1 MEENKYKDALERAK
15 KWYNAP
21 NADKIPTYANR
32 ILADVFPELG
42 ESEDEKVRKAL
53 IKGVESCKASGWTNF
68 GNNVDIDVVIAW
80 LERQKSVG
88 EIVSRCKTSWYNEG
102 KIAGQAECLTADERY
117 WQGWHDA
124 LEKQSNPDTTKFI
137 SFDFNAFDSEL
148 QEASYYIPKGYSAE
162 IKDDKVII
170 KKADKKQ
177 SPKFKVG
184 DWIINKQGSAFLIAY
199 IDEENQRYVFE
210 IGGYSKEQMNYENI
224 EFANT
229 HYHLWSISDAKD
241 GDVLAEES
249 CIFII
254 QKLGDNNTAA
264 KTYCTLYND
273 GDFDDG
279 SILYFDIDSTK
290 PATKEQCELLF
301 RKMKEAGYEWD
312 AGKKELKKLDN
323 FAKFAVDCA
332 DKLVE
337 KLKKKQQ

>member
-1 MEENKYKDALERAK
+1 
-15 KWYNAP
+15 
-21 NADKIPTYANR
+21 
-32 ILADVFPELG
+32 
-42 ESEDEKVRKAL
+42 
-53 IKGVESCKASGWTNF
+53 
-68 GNNVDIDVVIAW
+68 
-80 LERQKSVG
+80 
-88 EIVSRCKTSWYNEG
+88 
-102 KIAGQAECLTADERY
+102 
-117 WQGWHDA
+117 
-124 LEKQSNPDTTKFI
+124 
-137 SFDFNAFDSEL
+137 
-148 QEASYYIPKGYSAE
+148 
-162 IKDDKVII
+162 
-170 KKADKKQ
+170 
-177 SPKFKVG
+177 
-184 DWIINKQGSAFLIAY
+184 
-199 IDEENQRYVFE
+199 
-210 IGGYSKEQMNYENI
+210 MNYENI